1 MDYQKKGKLIIF
13 SAPSGAGKT
22 TLAKHVLAN
31 FKNVMFSVSACSR
44 KPRAGEQHGVEY
56 YFMSVSDFKQKILE
70 GAFVEWEEV
79 YPNHFYGTLISEVER
94 IRDNGNH
101 VLFDVDVVGGLNIKK
116 KFGDDAL
123 AIFVKPPSVESL
135 ITRLKNRSTDS
146 DKEIKLRIKKATY
159 ELTFE
164 SHFDKVIV
172 NDDLETAMQETTEIV
187 HNFITN

>member
-44 KPRAGEQHGVEY
+44 KPRAGEKNGVEY

-70 GAFVEWEEV
+70 GAFIEWEEV